1 MTEFRCNEPRSVH
14 PVRMRR
20 LLALT
25 ALTLLGACSLLLQD
39 GVRSRSVYCSTSR
52 AYYITDLALGGIYT
66 YVAATRIPEKQAVVF
81 APSALFLGSGVL
93 GIYKRHNCV
102 DWREKAPQAEWDRM
116 ASVVAAEQQAAA
128 EQAARDQAA
137 REEAQR
143 QAAAQYAAMLEQ
155 QAQQQVIDQQNQ
167 PAPAPEPEPAQPVY
181 RPPPSGG
188 GNVTINIERHAST
201 DEIGKSCDPSAGYSG
216 GGDPDK
222 AWPHAGSCQYGA
234 VCYHRRC
241 TVWCGN
247 DRSCPNG
254 MRCAMTTGTAPT
266 ELCQ

>member
-1 MTEFRCNEPRSVH
+1 
-14 PVRMRR
+14 MRKP
-20 LLALT
+20 LALA
-25 ALTLLGACSLLLQD
+25 ALMLLGACSLLLQD
-39 GVRSRSVYCSTSR
+39 SVRNRSVYCSTSR
-52 AYYITDLALGGIYT
+52 GYYITDLVLGGIYT
-66 YVAATRIPEKQAVVF
+66 YVATTQIPEKQAAVY
-81 APSALFLGSGVL
+81 APSALFLGSGLL
-93 GIYKRHNCV
+93 GIYKRSNCV
-102 DWREKAPQAEWDRM
+102 EWREKAPQAEWDRM
-116 ASVVAAEQQAAA
+116 AAVVAAEQQAAA
-128 EQAARDQAA
+128 ERAAAEQAA

-155 QAQQQVIDQQNQ
+155 QAQQAIDQQQ
-167 PAPAPEPEPAQPVY
+167 QQTQSAPEPDPQPVY
-181 RPPPSGG
+181 HPAPT

-241 TVWCGN
+241 TVWCN
-247 DRSCPNG
+247 SDRSCPNG
-254 MRCAMTTGTAPT
+254 LRCALTTGTAPT

>member
-1 MTEFRCNEPRSVH
+1 
-14 PVRMRR
+14 MRR
-20 LLALT
+20 LLALL

-66 YVAATRIPEKQAVVF
+66 YVAATRIPDKQAAVY

-102 DWREKAPQAEWDRM
+102 KWREEAPQAEWDRM
-116 ASVVAAEQQAAA
+116 AAVVEAERQAAA

-137 REEAQR
+137 REEAAR
-143 QAAAQYAAMLEQ
+143 QAAEQYAAMLAQ
-155 QAQQQVIDQQNQ
+155 QAQQQVEQPVEQ
-167 PAPAPEPEPAQPVY
+167 PAPQPEPEPAPVY
-181 RPPPSGG
+181 HPPPSGG
-188 GNVTINIERHAST
+188 GNVTINIERHSAT
-201 DEIGKSCDPSAGYSG
+201 DEIGKSCDPSVGFS

-247 DRSCPNG
+247 DKSCPNS
-254 MRCAMTTGTAPT
+254 MRCGLTTGTAPT